1 MSDEEFASQHYAFR
15 MAMNMPL
22 VDAVMFL
29 QPPVTATVQ
38 LPVTSQGSAAT
49 GEQISNTSSQP
60 SQPSDQ
66 PRTKAQS
73 AIDRLLPVALLKCPL
88 SVFTAFTTE
97 YSIHPAVVE
106 ALRSARRRKVNRRAQ
121 RITRNRKL
129 HDAKKHVNQESDDEG
144 DCTEIDSASAYT
156 QLVEASKRLSV

>member
-1 MSDEEFASQHYAFR
+1 
-15 MAMNMPL
+15 MNMPL

-29 QPPVTATVQ
+29 QPRVTVHAAPLMDVQ
-38 LPVTSQGSAAT
+38 QP
-49 GEQISNTSSQP
+49 NTSVTLIQP
-60 SQPSDQ
+60 CHRSE
-66 PRTKAQS
+66 TKAQS
-73 AIDRLLPVALLKCPL
+73 AVDRMFPVTLLKCPL

-97 YSIHPAVVE
+97 YNIHPAVVE

-129 HDAKKHVNQESDDEG
+129 HDAKKLVNQESDDEG